1 MEAYFTEGSEGMGIW
16 QPSSKIYEFMY
27 LRSYKVN
34 IYMTLTL
41 MKMMSYLKVSFV
53 LGQLLDLLPQGL
65 HHFILLVFTR
75 ELDHLLWRGVLLGG

>member
-16 QPSSKIYEFMY
+16 KPSSKIYEFMY
-27 LRSYKVN
+27 LRSYQVN
-34 IYMTLTL
+34 INMTLTL